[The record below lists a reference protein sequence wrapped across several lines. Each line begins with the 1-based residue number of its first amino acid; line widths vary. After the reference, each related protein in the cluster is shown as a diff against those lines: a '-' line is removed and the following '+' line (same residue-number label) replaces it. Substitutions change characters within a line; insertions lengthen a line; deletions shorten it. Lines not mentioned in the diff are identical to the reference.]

1 MRVLYVEDEQFLAEA
16 VKHNLNKEDIECDLA
31 FDGED
36 GLNMALDKIYDVVI
50 LDVMLPKLSGIDIL
64 RRMRERKI
72 ATPVIML
79 SALSEVED
87 KVHGLESG
95 ADDYLAKP
103 FKTAE
108 LVARIKALMRRPA
121 EIQDEK
127 VKYLNLVYD
136 VNEKSLNGVTL
147 TAKEAGIIHELLKTP
162 GKIVKKDF
170 LLNKVWGGEALGED
184 NYIEVYISRLRK
196 VLRKIGSRA
205 EINSVRGFG
214 YKIKKRYIL

>member
-50 LDVMLPKLSGIDIL
+50 LDVMLPKLSGIDFL

-127 VKYLNLVYD
+127 VKHLNLVYD

-196 VLRKIGSRA
+196 VLRKISSKA

-214 YKIKKRYIL
+214 YKIVEA

>member
-64 RRMRERKI
+64 RRMRERRI

-136 VNEKSLNGVTL
+136 VNEKSLNGITL

-214 YKIKKRYIL
+214 YKIVEA

>member
-36 GLNMALDKIYDVVI
+36 GLNMALDKIYDIVI

-79 SALSEVED
+79 SALPEVED

-121 EIQDEK
+121 EIQDET

-214 YKIKKRYIL
+214 YKIVEA

>member
-36 GLNMALDKIYDVVI
+36 GLNMALDKIYDIVI

-196 VLRKIGSRA
+196 VLRKISSKA

-214 YKIKKRYIL
+214 YKIVEA

>member
-31 FDGED
+31 FNGED
-36 GLNMALDKIYDVVI
+36 GLNMALDKINDVVI

-136 VNEKSLNGVTL
+136 VNEKSLNGITL

-214 YKIKKRYIL
+214 YKIVEA

>member
-136 VNEKSLNGVTL
+136 INEKSLNGITL

-214 YKIKKRYIL
+214 YKIVEA

>member
-136 VNEKSLNGVTL
+136 VNDKSLNGITL

-214 YKIKKRYIL
+214 YKIVEA

>member
-136 VNEKSLNGVTL
+136 VNEKSLNGITL

-170 LLNKVWGGEALGED
+170 LLNKVWGGGALGED

-214 YKIKKRYIL
+214 YKIVEA

>member
-31 FDGED
+31 FNGED
-36 GLNMALDKIYDVVI
+36 GLNMALDKIYDIVI

-108 LVARIKALMRRPA
+108 LVARTKALMRRPA
-121 EIQDEK
+121 EIQDET

-136 VNEKSLNGVTL
+136 INEKSLNGITL

-214 YKIKKRYIL
+214 YKIVEA

>member
-36 GLNMALDKIYDVVI
+36 GLNMALDKIYDIVI

-95 ADDYLAKP
+95 ADYYLAKP

-121 EIQDEK
+121 EIQDET

-136 VNEKSLNGVTL
+136 INEKSLNGITL

-196 VLRKIGSRA
+196 VLRKISSKA

-214 YKIKKRYIL
+214 YKIVEA

>member
-36 GLNMALDKIYDVVI
+36 GLNMALDKIYDIVI

-121 EIQDEK
+121 EIQDET

-214 YKIKKRYIL
+214 YKIVEA

>member
-1 MRVLYVEDEQFLAEA
+1 MRVLYVEDEKFLAEA

-36 GLNMALDKIYDVVI
+36 GLNMALDKIYDIVI

-136 VNEKSLNGVTL
+136 VNEKSLNGITL

-214 YKIKKRYIL
+214 YKIVEA

>member
-31 FDGED
+31 FNGED

-136 VNEKSLNGVTL
+136 VNEKSLNGITL

-214 YKIKKRYIL
+214 YKIVEA

>member
-214 YKIKKRYIL
+214 YKIVEA

>member
-1 MRVLYVEDEQFLAEA
+1 MRVLYVEDEQFLAAA
-16 VKHNLNKEDIECDLA
+16 VKHNLNKQDIECDLA

-50 LDVMLPKLSGIDIL
+50 LDVMLPKLSGIDIV
-64 RRMRERKI
+64 RRTRERKI

-121 EIQDEK
+121 EIQDET

-136 VNEKSLNGVTL
+136 INEKSLNGITL

-214 YKIKKRYIL
+214 YKIVEA

>member
-196 VLRKIGSRA
+196 VLRKISSKA

-214 YKIKKRYIL
+214 YKIVEA

>member
-121 EIQDEK
+121 EIQDET

-196 VLRKIGSRA
+196 KLKTIGSKA

-214 YKIKKRYIL
+214 YRIVEV

>member
-136 VNEKSLNGVTL
+136 VNEKSLNGITL

-214 YKIKKRYIL
+214 YKIVEA

>member
-121 EIQDEK
+121 EIQDET

-136 VNEKSLNGVTL
+136 VNEKSLNGITL

-162 GKIVKKDF
+162 GKIVQKDF

-196 VLRKIGSRA
+196 KLKTISSKA

-214 YKIKKRYIL
+214 YRIVEV

>member
-31 FDGED
+31 FNGED
-36 GLNMALDKIYDVVI
+36 GLNMALDKIYDIVI

-136 VNEKSLNGVTL
+136 VNEKSLNGITL

-214 YKIKKRYIL
+214 YKIVEA

>member
-121 EIQDEK
+121 EIQDET

-214 YKIKKRYIL
+214 YKIVEA

>member
-36 GLNMALDKIYDVVI
+36 GLNMALDKIYDIVI

-64 RRMRERKI
+64 RRMRERKT

-196 VLRKIGSRA
+196 VLRKISSKA

-214 YKIKKRYIL
+214 YKIVEA

>member
-16 VKHNLNKEDIECDLA
+16 VKHNLSKEDIECDLA

-36 GLNMALDKIYDVVI
+36 GLNMALDEIYDVVI

-121 EIQDEK
+121 KIQDET

-214 YKIKKRYIL
+214 YKIVEA

>member
-36 GLNMALDKIYDVVI
+36 GLNMALDKIYDIVI

-136 VNEKSLNGVTL
+136 VNEKSLNGITL

-214 YKIKKRYIL
+214 YKIVEA